1 MRMLSS
7 KGFSLVFI
15 ALSVLFS
22 SQVFAQESTSSASVS
37 RSRAMAK
44 SANPS
49 SYRRTET
56 FVAPYEVKVEEFVNY
71 HRHRLPLPKVGQSV
85 AVDARWGNDK
95 VSKSNREAILQIG
108 FTTAFE
114 NESEDLRPLNL
125 SLVIDKSGSMASE
138 DKMSRV
144 KESLLKMVK
153 QLRPNDFVSIVVFDN
168 NAKVLCPSIRVGNG
182 RRLSRAIDSI
192 NSGGST
198 NLHGGLMLGYKET
211 KKNYEKYATNRVI
224 LLTDGIANVGTTDP
238 KKIAIESS
246 EFNGQGID
254 LSTIGVGIDLDRKLL
269 RTLSKQGR
277 GLFHFVADAHD
288 INKVF
293 VKEVQSLIS
302 PVARRVN
309 LDVEFDSKLEL
320 EKVFGYEPSIRRN
333 RVSIPIDDMNNGLT
347 QVVMMK
353 FRLKNDGGYESRL
366 PVKIKLSYFDI
377 ATRKIVEETQNA
389 VLRFEGKGSNRLLI
403 DSEVKKNYTI
413 AELAE
418 SLYAM
423 SEVAKEKD
431 YQTAERLL
439 NSAVSNTYNRY
450 PNMEDKDIKFILD
463 IVEDYQ
469 RNLRRVNH
477 SNRSS
482 KRRYRN
488 RDCRTCE

>member
-15 ALSVLFS
+15 ALFVLFT
-22 SQVFAQESTSSASVS
+22 SQVFAQEGASSASVS
-37 RSRAMAK
+37 RSRAMTGN
-44 SANPS
+44 ANPN

-56 FVAPYEVKVEEFVNY
+56 FVAPDEVKVEEFVNY

-85 AVDARWGNDK
+85 AVDARWGNNK
-95 VSKSNREAILQIG
+95 VSASNRDAILQIG
-108 FTTAFE
+108 FTTVFE

-125 SLVIDKSGSMASE
+125 SLVIDKSGSMSSE
-138 DKMSRV
+138 GKMSRV
-144 KESLLKMVK
+144 KESLHKMVK

-168 NAKVLCPSIRVGNG
+168 NAKVLCPSVRVGNG
-182 RRLSRAIDSI
+182 RRLSQAIDSI
-192 NSGGST
+192 YSGGST
-198 NLHGGLMLGYKET
+198 NLHGGLMLGYKEA
-211 KKNYEKYATNRVI
+211 KKNYEKDATNRVI
-224 LLTDGIANVGTTDP
+224 LLTDGIANVGTTDS
-238 KKIAIESS
+238 KRIAIESS

-254 LSTIGVGIDLDRKLL
+254 LSTIGVGIDLDRELL

-309 LDVEFDSKLEL
+309 LEVEFDSKLEL
-320 EKVFGYEPSIRRN
+320 EKVFGYEPNIRRN
-333 RVSIPIDDMNNGLT
+333 RLSIPIDDMNNGLT

-353 FRLKNDGGYESRL
+353 FRLKSNGDYARNL

-377 ATRKIVEETQNA
+377 ATRKIIENTQNA
-389 VLRFEGKGSNRLLI
+389 TLRFVRKGTSNLLI

-418 SLYAM
+418 SLYEM
-423 SEVAKEKD
+423 SEVAKQRD
-431 YQTAERLL
+431 YRTAERLL
-439 NSAVSNTYNRY
+439 NSAVSSTYNRY

-469 RNLRRVNH
+469 RNLRKV
-477 SNRSS
+477 NRS
-482 KRRYRN
+482 YRN
-488 RDCRTCE
+488 NKRDNRDRDCKRCE